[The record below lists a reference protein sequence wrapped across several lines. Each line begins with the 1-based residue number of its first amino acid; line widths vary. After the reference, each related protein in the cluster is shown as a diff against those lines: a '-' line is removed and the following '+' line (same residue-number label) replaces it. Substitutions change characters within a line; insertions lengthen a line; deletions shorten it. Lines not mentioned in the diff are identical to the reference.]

1 MFIRSIIYFVI
12 FFISCF
18 YGCKTNYPPI
28 ENNNGNQVR
37 TVQGLYNYIAEM
49 KHNVSLFSA
58 NNTRIPLTQN
68 QKKNC
73 SGGSIFTSHVTL
85 KCCEEIDGCLYNVI
99 SVLMLIVI
107 FLIIFGVFMLCG
119 NWTSGNT
126 DDNKNKKHNKKNN
139 QEE

>member
-1 MFIRSIIYFVI
+1 
-12 FFISCF
+12 
-18 YGCKTNYPPI
+18 
-28 ENNNGNQVR
+28 
-37 TVQGLYNYIAEM
+37 M